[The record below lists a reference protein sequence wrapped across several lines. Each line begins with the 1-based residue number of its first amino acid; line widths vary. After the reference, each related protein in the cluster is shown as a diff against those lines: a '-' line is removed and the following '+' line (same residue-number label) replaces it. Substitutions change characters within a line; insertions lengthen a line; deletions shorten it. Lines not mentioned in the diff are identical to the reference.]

1 MLARLSIRDFVIVDA
16 LELDFASGFTVLTGE
31 TGAGKSI
38 LIDALALALGE
49 RADSSIVRAG
59 SERAEITAEFDLGRL
74 PAVAGWLKD
83 SQMEG
88 DEGAVFLRRTI
99 DAGGR
104 SRAFING
111 RTATAQQLKEIGE
124 QLVDIHGQNAHQSL
138 LRRDSQRNLLDD
150 FGGLTDL
157 ARLTA
162 GRYETWQRLRTA
174 RLELT
179 RNAKE
184 VAKER
189 EQLGW
194 EIREL
199 ASLAFAHDAWQE
211 TVAEHARLSHA
222 ASLIEAAEA
231 GLSALSESDA
241 AVISIVTSTLGRLQ
255 QMSDVDPRLKEI
267 IEVLDPAR
275 IQLQE
280 AAYGLRHYLQR
291 IELDPGRLNE
301 VERRM
306 ADVHEIARKYRL
318 KSEELPEL
326 LASKQC
332 RLDELGGG
340 GSEDE
345 LLAREQAAEAA
356 YLESAKKLSA
366 GRKKA
371 ATTLSKQV
379 TASMQTLAMTGGRF
393 EVALLPVDDGASYGL
408 EQVEFQVAA
417 HENIPVAALGKVAS
431 GGELSR
437 ISLAVQVILSKIAA
451 VPTLIFDEVDA
462 GIGGR
467 VAEIVGQL
475 LKTLGT
481 THQVMCVTHL
491 PQVAARGDAHWRV
504 TKSAVAGAVRSRI
517 DVLDAETRIEELARM
532 LGGVKITETT
542 RKHAR
547 EMLGVK

>member
-88 DEGAVFLRRTI
+88 DEGAVFLRRTV

-241 AVISIVTSTLGRLQ
+241 AVISTVTSTLGRLQ

-306 ADVHEIARKYRL
+306 ADVHEVARKYRL
-318 KSEELPEL
+318 KPEELPEL

-491 PQVAARGDAHWRV
+491 PQVAARSDAHWRV
-504 TKSAVAGAVRSRI
+504 TKSAVAGAVR
-517 DVLDAETRIEELARM
+517 
-532 LGGVKITETT
+532 
-542 RKHAR
+542 
-547 EMLGVK
+547 